1 MIYPIFIF
9 STVEGFDG
17 YFPDID
23 GCFFAGNT
31 FAEISQHAEEAFATH
46 IEALM
51 DEGFPLPTP
60 AKDPQRYI
68 NDPRLKEDG
77 GILGFVE
84 IDPAKYES
92 KAIKFNLT
100 MSQNLLTAIDKFIAT
115 HRGYKNRSQFL
126 AELARERIAR

>member
-17 YFPDID
+17 YFLDID

-31 FAEISQHAEEAFATH
+31 FAEISQNAEEAFATH

-60 AKDPQRYI
+60 PKDPQRYI

>member
-9 STVEGFDG
+9 STTEGFDG
-17 YFPDID
+17 YFPDLD

-31 FAEISQHAEEAFATH
+31 FADISKNAEEAFAVH

-60 AKDPQRYI
+60 PKDPQRYI
-68 NDPRLKEDG
+68 GDPRLKEEE

-92 KAIKFNLT
+92 KAVKFNLT

-126 AELARERIAR
+126 AELARERIIN